1 MTQDLLGW
9 DDGWIDHRAFCAPS
23 LPPIP
28 PRAREPHRRGGPA
41 PPPDG
46 GAAHLAQLEAEEA
59 RRMALQR
66 AELGAVLAE
75 LTRMTPRGRDTPS
88 AAQAKQQPDQPEL
101 RPQAPAPPAEAP
113 LAMPTPRA
121 PPRPP
126 PDEPPG
132 ASDGQRPPTPGGEA
146 DSGYWLADALNLHRS
161 FVPRLRG
168 CRSRRNQRPV
178 ELHYVCP
185 TLYPLP
191 SDDEEGDGPGNHL
204 LLQWQRQQKL
214 GRQVQKPHRSRRHRP
229 APPGKRVLLPPCGQ
243 PGPNCWQQPQQQ
255 PRVPT
260 RSGLPA
266 VLIRRR
272 QQADGAAGTW
282 GAAERALAE
291 ASEPPSSGS
300 EANARSR
307 RGSRVSPECARRGVV
322 AARLRLIFC
331 RVRRRV
337 LGRDS
342 TLRAECPVAW
352 AMLRERYALACRAAV
367 RDLTYARSRQA
378 AAAAAAGADGAG
390 LQEQPRAAAAAA
402 PPAFGGAPCG
412 APAAA
417 PAGAEGLPEVSV
429 PQRDLGQGAA
439 SAERAV
445 QAVKSVIDSLS
456 RQHRGPRRSSM
467 TWRGRAFRRHHP
479 APPCQ
484 GRRPR
489 RSLGSEPHTFW
500 TLPHPPAAAP
510 CPVTTFQLR
519 SPGLLLA

>member
-255 PRVPT
+255 QPRVPT

-300 EANARSR
+300 EANARCATSPTPAAARPQPPR
-307 RGSRVSPECARRGVV
+307 RPGRTAPGCRSSPAPRRPPPPRPSAGRPAARRQLPRLARRG
-322 AARLRLIFC
+322 C
-331 RVRRRV
+331 R
-337 LGRDS
+337 
-342 TLRAECPVAW
+342 
-352 AMLRERYALACRAAV
+352 
-367 RDLTYARSRQA
+367 RSR
-378 AAAAAAGADGAG
+378 
-390 LQEQPRAAAAAA
+390 
-402 PPAFGGAPCG
+402 
-412 APAAA
+412 
-417 PAGAEGLPEVSV
+417 
-429 PQRDLGQGAA
+429 
-439 SAERAV
+439 
-445 QAVKSVIDSLS
+445 S
-456 RQHRGPRRSSM
+456 RRE
-467 TWRGRAFRRHHP
+467 TWGRA
-479 APPCQ
+479 
-484 GRRPR
+484 RPR
-489 RSLGSEPHTFW
+489 RSGRCRL
-500 TLPHPPAAAP
+500 
-510 CPVTTFQLR
+510 
-519 SPGLLLA
+519 